1 MYVSDFIIFLYLDSV
16 RLPWFFASTKQHDED
31 RSDSPNFQAQTLIA
45 ELLYD
50 RLLPLFSMSVPIW
63 SDERL
68 KFCSQLFGKSGKDY
82 GTQYIL
88 PAALNQYS
96 ALWVSLCAL

>member
-68 KFCSQLFGKSGKDY
+68 KFCSQLFGKSGKDN
-82 GTQYIL
+82 GTQH
-88 PAALNQYS
+88 QYS
-96 ALWVSLCAL
+96 ELWVSLCVLW